1 MPKISPPPPTNQDV
15 SSRAYRDWFY
25 SIYAA
30 LGTPGATLGTMAYEN
45 ANSVAIT
52 GGSIGGVGI
61 TGSDVNSTPIGD
73 HNPSTGAFTNLSSNG
88 TVSGTGFTNLFASP
102 PPIGSTTPNTGNF
115 TVMTTPDAV
124 ITGGSIDN
132 TSIGSTTPSTGKF
145 TNLYLSGATSGITFN
160 DGTKQ
165 TTAYIVGSIEA
176 YDLSS
181 SISLTSTPTLL
192 TPASQINANNVTY
205 SASTGVFTFQYAGGF
220 SLSLVVNATASAANQ
235 SVYIYAQSNTGSGWT
250 NIANSGKS
258 YLLPNGQLTQI
269 VYSGAVVRTA
279 GQQIRYYI
287 YSNDSKVTLQ
297 TSTLSAAG
305 TPTVYVPAIR
315 IQYSG

>member
-25 SIYAA
+25 SLYAA

-73 HNPSTGAFTNLSSNG
+73 HNPSTGAFTNLSSSG

-115 TVMTTPDAV
+115 TVMTTPDAA

-132 TSIGSTTPSTGKF
+132 TPIGATTPSTGKF
-145 TNLYLSGATSGITFN
+145 TNLYLSGAT
-160 DGTKQ
+160 
-165 TTAYIVGSIEA
+165 
-176 YDLSS
+176 
-181 SISLTSTPTLL
+181 
-192 TPASQINANNVTY
+192 NANVTVSNNTLTLAFDGSSGQV
-205 SASTGVFTFQYAGGF
+205 SAIE
-220 SLSLVVNATASAANQ
+220 N
-235 SVYIYAQSNTGSGWT
+235 
-250 NIANSGKS
+250 NSGVTGIS
-258 YLLPNGQLTQI
+258 NLVQI
-269 VYSGAVVRTA
+269 PAKEL
-279 GQQIRYYI
+279 
-287 YSNDSKVTLQ
+287 KVCWF
-297 TSTLSAAG
+297 
-305 TPTVYVPAIR
+305 
-315 IQYSG
+315 